1 MEVDA
6 RFRGL
11 LIPNSNIDTE
21 RQGITTTARERHETA
36 PLGTTERHIYS
47 LNVHCTGMNGNLK
60 LNDMEVV
67 MVFFFFQLE
76 RYFLSKMGIIG
87 VFCGQ
92 VAAVDH
98 HHRVGL
104 V

>member
-21 RQGITTTARERHETA
+21 RQGITTTAREGHETA

-67 MVFFFFQLE
+67 MVFFFFPAREVFFE
-76 RYFLSKMGIIG
+76 RNLDTSDGWWADCCCRLSSSG
-87 VFCGQ
+87 
-92 VAAVDH
+92 
-98 HHRVGL
+98 
-104 V
+104 

>member
-21 RQGITTTARERHETA
+21 RQGITTTAREGQETA

-67 MVFFFFQLE
+67 MVFFFFPAREVFLE
-76 RYFLSKMGIIG
+76 RNWDTSDGWWAGYCCRLS
-87 VFCGQ
+87 
-92 VAAVDH
+92 
-98 HHRVGL
+98 
-104 V
+104 